1 MTFVNK
7 KSVNIDNVNISPW
20 LDKAQF
26 QQMVAAMPLIS
37 IDLIVRNDQGQVLLG
52 RRLNRP
58 AQGYW
63 FVPGGRVRKDE
74 RLDTAFLRLTQEEL
88 GLAASRN
95 SACLLGPYEHFYAD
109 NFSGTEFSTHYVV
122 LGYELAWQ
130 GQQDALPIRQ
140 HDQYRWSDVAELLQ
154 DPSVHQHT
162 KDYFLDRT

>member
-1 MTFVNK
+1 M
-7 KSVNIDNVNISPW
+7 SQRQPSPW

-26 QQMVAAMPLIS
+26 QQIVAATPLIS
-37 IDLIVRNDQGQVLLG
+37 LDLIVRNGQGQVLLG

-74 RLDTAFLRLTQEEL
+74 RLDAAFLRLTQEEL
-88 GLAASRN
+88 GLAASRE
-95 SACLLGPYEHFYAD
+95 SSRFLGPYEHFYTD
-109 NFSGTEFSTHYVV
+109 NFSGDDFTTHYVV

-130 GQQDALPIRQ
+130 GLQDALPVSQ
-140 HDQYRWSDVAELLQ
+140 HDQYRWFDVDELLQ
-154 DPSVHQHT
+154 DRCVHQHT

>member
-1 MTFVNK
+1 MNQRQP
-7 KSVNIDNVNISPW
+7 SPW

-26 QQMVAAMPLIS
+26 QQIVAATPLIS
-37 IDLIVRNDQGQVLLG
+37 LDLIVRNGQGQVLLG

-74 RLDTAFLRLTQEEL
+74 RLDAAFLRLTQEEL
-88 GLAASRN
+88 GLAASRE
-95 SACLLGPYEHFYAD
+95 SARLLGPYEHFYAD
-109 NFSGTEFSTHYVV
+109 NFSGTEFTTHYVV
-122 LGYELAWQ
+122 LGYELVWQ
-130 GQQDALPIRQ
+130 GQQDALPISQ
-140 HDQYRWSDVAELLQ
+140 HDQYRWFEVADLLQ

>member
-1 MTFVNK
+1 M
-7 KSVNIDNVNISPW
+7 SQSQPSPW

-26 QQMVAAMPLIS
+26 QQIVAATPLIS
-37 IDLIVRNDQGQVLLG
+37 LDLIVRNHQDQVLLG

-88 GLAASRN
+88 GLAVSRD
-95 SACLLGPYEHFYAD
+95 SARLLGPYEHFYSD
-109 NFSGTEFSTHYVV
+109 NFSSDEFSTHYVV

-130 GQQDALPIRQ
+130 GQRDALPISQ
-140 HDQYRWSDVAELLQ
+140 HDQYRWFDVADLLQ

>member
-1 MTFVNK
+1 M
-7 KSVNIDNVNISPW
+7 SQRQPSPW

-26 QQMVAAMPLIS
+26 QQIVAATPLIS
-37 IDLIVRNDQGQVLLG
+37 LDLIVRNGQGQVLLG

-58 AQGYW
+58 ARGYW

-74 RLDTAFLRLTQEEL
+74 RLDAAFLRLTQEEL
-88 GLAASRN
+88 GLAASRE
-95 SACLLGPYEHFYAD
+95 SARLLGPYEHFYTD
-109 NFSGTEFSTHYVV
+109 NFSGTEFTTHYVV

-130 GQQDALPIRQ
+130 GQQDALPISQ
-140 HDQYRWSDVAELLQ
+140 HDQYRWFEVADLLQ

>member
-1 MTFVNK
+1 M
-7 KSVNIDNVNISPW
+7 SQRQPSPW

-26 QQMVAAMPLIS
+26 QQIVAATPLIS
-37 IDLIVRNDQGQVLLG
+37 LDLIVRNGQGQVLLG

-74 RLDTAFLRLTQEEL
+74 RLDAAFLRLTQEEL
-88 GLAASRN
+88 GLAASRE
-95 SACLLGPYEHFYAD
+95 SARLLGPYEHFYAD
-109 NFSGTEFSTHYVV
+109 NFSGTEFTTHYVV

-130 GQQDALPIRQ
+130 GQQDALPISQ
-140 HDQYRWSDVAELLQ
+140 HDQYRWFEVADLLQ